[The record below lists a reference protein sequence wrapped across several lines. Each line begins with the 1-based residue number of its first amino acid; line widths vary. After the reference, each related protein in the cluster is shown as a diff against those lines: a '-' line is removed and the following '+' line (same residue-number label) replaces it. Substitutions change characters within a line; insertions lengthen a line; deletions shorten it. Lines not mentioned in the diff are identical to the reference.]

1 MEKLQILD
9 LRQRGKLFYKKVKI
23 LERSRLEKFYAIIE
37 SYTIGKICRNT
48 QKKNEERWRFEMQM
62 SIYRCIYG

>member
-23 LERSRLEKFYAIIE
+23 LERSRLEKFYAII
-37 SYTIGKICRNT
+37 
-48 QKKNEERWRFEMQM
+48 
-62 SIYRCIYG
+62 